1 MTNTTRSDIID
12 EVGELFTTLLATPP
26 TRMTNCRGWTAHE
39 LVAHLAAG
47 AAEEIDLIE
56 THLARGPERAT
67 RSHEEREI
75 PYRALPDAEL
85 RDLLVANG
93 ARLTGALRDLAEH
106 GSDAVLFTGRSM
118 TAADFG
124 MHSRSECAIH
134 RWDLVGRDDIGWKM
148 LARPELTQHALTVL
162 TAMSTLPEAPVN
174 RVRAISTPPRP
185 SPLGTTRLV
194 LRSEPHDDVVIT
206 VADATVSMALEPMRA
221 IAPDIELDA
230 AARLLLLWGRREP
243 SAPIDVHA
251 AGAPRAVANL
261 LFGW

>member
-1 MTNTTRSDIID
+1 MTNATRSDTID

-26 TRMTNCRGWTAHE
+26 ARMTNCRGWTAHE

-47 AAEEIDLIE
+47 AAEEIELIE
-56 THLARGPERAT
+56 THLAGGSERAT

-85 RDLLVANG
+85 REQLVANG
-93 ARLTGALRDLAEH
+93 ARLTAALQRLAGHEA
-106 GSDAVLFTGRSM
+106 GEVLFTGRPM

-134 RWDLVGRDDIGWKM
+134 RWDLVGRDDIGWRM
-148 LARPELTQHALTVL
+148 LARPELTKHAITVL
-162 TAMSTLPEAPVN
+162 TSMSTLPEAPVN
-174 RVRAISTPPRP
+174 RVRTASTPPLP
-185 SPLGTTRLV
+185 SRSATRLV

-206 VADATVSMALEPMRA
+206 VAAGSVSMTLEPISA
-221 IAPDIELDA
+221 TAPDIALDA
-230 AARLLLLWGRREP
+230 ATRLLLLWGRREP
-243 SAPIDVHA
+243 SAPVDVHA
-251 AGAPRAVANL
+251 TGDRCALANS